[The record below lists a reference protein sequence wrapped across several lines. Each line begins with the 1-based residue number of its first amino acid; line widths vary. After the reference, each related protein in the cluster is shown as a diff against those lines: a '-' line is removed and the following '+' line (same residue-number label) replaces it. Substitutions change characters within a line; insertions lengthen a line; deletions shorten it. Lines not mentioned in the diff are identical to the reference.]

1 MASKPANT
9 AQKKWMDDITE
20 WSICNLGLLYG
31 PEYDGAVIQ
40 RHHVLGRS
48 AKHDK
53 VAIGH
58 WFILPVPFELH
69 DPNVNHQFHVGK
81 CKHSFTNEFGT
92 QRSLFMKMYNDMYE
106 QGYDLSPIPFEV
118 TRAIGDTSA

>member
-1 MASKPANT
+1 MAMKQANS

-48 AKHDK
+48 AKHNK

-58 WFILPVPFELH
+58 WFILPVPYELH
-69 DPNVNHQFHVGK
+69 DTNETHEYHVGH
-81 CKHSFTNEFGT
+81 CKHAFTDKFGS
-92 QRSLFMKMYNDMYE
+92 QRSLFDIMCTDMILRGYNTPP
-106 QGYDLSPIPFEV
+106 LEV
-118 TRAIGDTSA
+118 YQSIMDTRA

>member
-1 MASKPANT
+1 MAMKQANA
-9 AQKKWMDDITE
+9 AQKKWMSDITE

-31 PEYDGAVIQ
+31 PEYDGAAIQ

-48 AKHDK
+48 AKHNK

-58 WFILPVPFELH
+58 WFILPVPYELH
-69 DPNVNHQFHVGK
+69 DPNESHYLHVGK
-81 CKHSFTNEFGT
+81 CKHAFTAQFGT

-106 QGYDLSPIPFEV
+106 QGYDMSKIPFEV
-118 TRAIGDTSA
+118 TLAIGDTSA